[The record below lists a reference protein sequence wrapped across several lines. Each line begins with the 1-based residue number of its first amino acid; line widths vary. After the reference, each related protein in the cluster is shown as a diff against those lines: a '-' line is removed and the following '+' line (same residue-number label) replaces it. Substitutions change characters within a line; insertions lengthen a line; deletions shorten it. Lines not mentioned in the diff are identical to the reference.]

1 MKVKGVTFSEVKAKA
16 LADPAV
22 RAAWEEEHREE
33 EMQAM
38 LNAMR
43 LKAGLTQ
50 SEVAKRMGI
59 SSPAVSQLEHNVMN
73 ASLEML
79 ERYAAACGVQI
90 KLSFR

>member
-1 MKVKGVTFSEVKAKA
+1 MKVKGVKFSDVKAKA
-16 LADPAV
+16 LAEPAV
-22 RAAWEEEHREE
+22 QAAWEEENREE
-33 EMQAM
+33 LRAM

-59 SSPAVSQLEHNVMN
+59 SSPAVSQLEHNIMN
-73 ASLEML
+73 ASLETL
-79 ERYAAACGVQI
+79 ERYAAACGTHI